1 MVKNWALSEILDN
14 AQHTGQDVAM
24 RVKKNISA
32 VERAMKILE
41 LYLDGSDSFS
51 VPDFVNLLNF
61 PRSTTHDL
69 VRTLVELG
77 YLFRDRNNPR
87 RFTLG
92 LKVFELGGAYASSLD
107 FVREGQSIAKA
118 IAVKCGE
125 TVNLG
130 VLQERSVVY
139 IVKVD
144 SIHPVRLVSAV
155 GRRIPA
161 HVTALG
167 KMLLSAL
174 SDREIRILYGNAED
188 LETMTSSSITSMTQL
203 LSELAKVRVSLIAF
217 DNSESTPDVQCIAA
231 PVYNYNAEM
240 IAAMSVSVL
249 MTHINPER
257 RKELTK
263 MICEGAAELSSRL
276 GYGIDNLPLQGNQR
290 RSEICMDRK
299 VINGKGG

>member
-1 MVKNWALSEILDN
+1 MTN
-14 AQHTGQDVAM
+14 
-24 RVKKNISA
+24 KKNISA
-32 VERAMKILE
+32 VERAMNILE
-41 LYLDGSDSFS
+41 LFLDGTESFS
-51 VPDFVNLLNF
+51 VPDFVSHLNF
-61 PRSTTHDL
+61 PRSTTHEL
-69 VRTLVELG
+69 VRTLVDLG
-77 YLFRDRNNPR
+77 YLFPDRNNPR

-92 LKVFELGGAYASSLD
+92 LKVFELGGAYTSNLD
-107 FVREGQSIAKA
+107 FVREGQSIAKE
-118 IAVKCGE
+118 IAHKCGE

-130 VLQERSVVY
+130 VLQHRSIVY

-174 SDREIRILYGNAED
+174 SDREVQILYENAEE
-188 LETMTSSSITSMTQL
+188 LESMTFSSIKSMKL
-203 LSELAKVRVSLIAF
+203 LLKELAEVRASGIAF

-231 PVYNYNAEM
+231 PVYNHNGQM

-249 MTHINPER
+249 TTRINPAR
-257 RKELTK
+257 REELTR

-276 GYGIDNLPLQGNQR
+276 GYIVDDLPAA
-290 RSEICMDRK
+290 RSR
-299 VINGKGG
+299 VV